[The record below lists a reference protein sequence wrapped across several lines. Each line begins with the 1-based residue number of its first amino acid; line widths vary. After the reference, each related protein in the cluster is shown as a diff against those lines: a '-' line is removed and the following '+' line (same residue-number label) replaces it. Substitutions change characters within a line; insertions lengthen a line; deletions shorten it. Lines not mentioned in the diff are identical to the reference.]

1 MPVQAAGDEWQDQLA
16 AWLDVALQKEFDSF
30 LVEEGWS
37 SDTFPHH
44 RTGQTNGL
52 YVPLYWYGAFG

>member
-30 LVEEGWS
+30 LVEEGWNS
-37 SDTFPHH
+37 ETLPH
-44 RTGQTNGL
+44 R
-52 YVPLYWYGAFG
+52 